1 MKRQSYSTQKVR
13 REKTRNINLKLAC
26 ETVREN
32 RLRED
37 AARKKKLAW
46 IDEVV
51 KEFHNEEDAKKKD
64 VYYEVDA

>member
-1 MKRQSYSTQKVR
+1 MKRPSYSTQKVR
-13 REKTRNINLKLAC
+13 REKTRNINLKLAG

-37 AARKKKLAW
+37 AARRKKLAW

-51 KEFHNEEDAKKKD
+51 AEFRQERKSAQRDGNPS
-64 VYYEVDA
+64 

>member
-1 MKRQSYSTQKVR
+1 MKRPSYSTQKVR
-13 REKTRNINLKLAC
+13 REKTRNINVKLAG

-37 AARKKKLAW
+37 AARRKKLAW

-51 KEFHNEEDAKKKD
+51 VEFHQERKSAQREGNPN
-64 VYYEVDA
+64 

>member
-1 MKRQSYSTQKVR
+1 MKRPSYSTQKVR
-13 REKTRNINLKLAC
+13 REKTRNINLKLAG

-37 AARKKKLAW
+37 AACRKKLAW

-51 KEFHNEEDAKKKD
+51 AEFRQERKSAQRDGNPS
-64 VYYEVDA
+64 